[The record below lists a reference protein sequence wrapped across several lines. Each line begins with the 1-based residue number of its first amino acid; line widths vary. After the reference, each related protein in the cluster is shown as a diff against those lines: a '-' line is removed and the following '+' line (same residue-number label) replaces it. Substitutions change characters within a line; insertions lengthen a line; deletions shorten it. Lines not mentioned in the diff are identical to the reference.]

1 MKDRRRENIMSKTE
15 HSLDNSTGE
24 RGESAA
30 STSTSQTSKSGKRK
44 PFPLSLLC
52 LTIGAFAIGM
62 TEFIIMGLLPN
73 VATDLNVTIP
83 QAGQLITGYALGVAV
98 GAPILT
104 VFTHKI
110 PQKKLLVLLMC
121 IFIIGNALSVIAP
134 TYGLLISARILTAF
148 AHGTFL
154 GVGSIMATKLVTP
167 DRRAGAVS
175 VVLAGLT
182 IANIIGVP
190 FGTFIGQQLG
200 WRSSFGAITILGIVS
215 LLGII
220 RFIPVIPQGTPA
232 NLGQQFRNLIRPQVL
247 LVLLIGAMGCGS
259 LFAVFT
265 YITPM
270 LVDISGFAEKS
281 VTWILVLFGFGV
293 TLGNMVGGRLADWKL
308 MPSLIV
314 NFGILA
320 VLLAALTLTLHNPVL
335 AVITIFFWGV
345 AAFGIMP
352 GLQLRIMNMTR
363 EAPLLATTSSHSAFN
378 LGNAAG
384 AYLGGFAITHTGLIS
399 VPIYAAVIAALGLL
413 GLLLSLFKQ
422 DKETSPEG
430 ADGVH
435 PVSLH

>member
-1 MKDRRRENIMSKTE
+1 MSTTGHNTEFKTE
-15 HSLDNSTGE
+15 LE
-24 RGESAA
+24 A
-30 STSTSQTSKSGKRK
+30 SQSGKRGA
-44 PFPLSLLC
+44 FPLSLLC

-73 VATDLNVTIP
+73 VATDLNVSIP

-154 GVGSIMATKLVTP
+154 GVGSIMATRLVAP
-167 DRRAGAVS
+167 ERRAGAVS

-200 WRSSFGAITILGIVS
+200 WRSSFGAITILGIIS
-215 LLGII
+215 LIGII
-220 RFIPVIPQGTPA
+220 RFIPVLPQGAPA
-232 NLGQQFRNLIRPQVL
+232 NLGQQFRNLVRPQVL
-247 LVLLIGAMGCGS
+247 LVLLVGAMGCGS

-270 LVDISGFAEKS
+270 LVDISGFAEQS

-320 VLLAALTLTLHNPVL
+320 VLLAALTLTLENPYL

-352 GLQLRIMNMTR
+352 GLQIRIMNMTR

-378 LGNAAG
+378 LGNAGG
-384 AYLGGFAITHTGLIS
+384 AYLGGYAITHTGLIS
-399 VPIYAAVIAALGLL
+399 VPLYAAVIAGLGLL
-413 GLLLSLFKQ
+413 GLLFSLFVERKHHG
-422 DKETSPEG
+422 PEVVEV
-430 ADGVH
+430 AEA
-435 PVSLH
+435 VSAS

>member
-1 MKDRRRENIMSKTE
+1 MSNTE
-15 HSLDNSTGE
+15 HSLDDSTDE

-73 VATDLNVTIP
+73 VATDLNVSIP

-422 DKETSPEG
+422 DKESSPEG
-430 ADGVH
+430 ADGIH
-435 PVSLH
+435 PVSVH

>member
-1 MKDRRRENIMSKTE
+1 MGTTE
-15 HSLDNSTGE
+15 HTTE
-24 RGESAA
+24 PQA
-30 STSTSQTSKSGKRK
+30 SQSGKRGA
-44 PFPLSLLC
+44 FPLSLLC

-73 VATDLNVTIP
+73 VATDLNVSIP

-154 GVGSIMATKLVTP
+154 GVGSIMATRLVAP
-167 DRRAGAVS
+167 ERRAGAVS

-200 WRSSFGAITILGIVS
+200 WRSSFGAITILGIIS
-215 LLGII
+215 LIGII
-220 RFIPVIPQGTPA
+220 RFIPVLPQGAPA
-232 NLGQQFRNLIRPQVL
+232 NLGQQFRNLVRPQVL
-247 LVLLIGAMGCGS
+247 LILLVGAMGCGS
-259 LFAVFT
+259 LFTVFT

-270 LVDISGFAEKS
+270 LVDISGFAEQN

-293 TLGNMVGGRLADWKL
+293 TLGNMLGGRLADWKL

-320 VLLAALTLTLHNPVL
+320 VLLAILTLTLDNPYL

-352 GLQLRIMNMTR
+352 GLQIRIMNMTR

-384 AYLGGFAITHTGLIS
+384 AYLGGYAITQTGLIS
-399 VPIYAAVIAALGLL
+399 VPLYAAVIAGLGLL
-413 GLLLSLFKQ
+413 GLLFSLFMERKHHGS
-422 DKETSPEG
+422 EVVEVAEAAS
-430 ADGVH
+430 A
-435 PVSLH
+435 S

>member
-1 MKDRRRENIMSKTE
+1 MSTTGHTTE
-15 HSLDNSTGE
+15 PQ
-24 RGESAA
+24 A
-30 STSTSQTSKSGKRK
+30 SQSGKRGA
-44 PFPLSLLC
+44 FPLSLLC

-73 VATDLNVTIP
+73 VATDLNVSIP

-154 GVGSIMATKLVTP
+154 GVGSIMATRLVAP
-167 DRRAGAVS
+167 ERRAGAVS

-200 WRSSFGAITILGIVS
+200 WRSSFGAITILGIIS
-215 LLGII
+215 LMGII
-220 RFIPVIPQGTPA
+220 RFIPVIAQGPPA
-232 NLGQQFRNLIRPQVL
+232 NLGQQFRNLVRPQVL
-247 LVLLIGAMGCGS
+247 LVLLIGALGCGS
-259 LFAVFT
+259 LFTVFT

-270 LVDISGFAEKS
+270 LVDISGFAEQS

-293 TLGNMVGGRLADWKL
+293 TLGNLVGGRLADWKL

-320 VLLAALTLTLHNPVL
+320 ILLATLTITLENPYL

-352 GLQLRIMNMTR
+352 GLQIRIMNMTR

-384 AYLGGFAITHTGLIS
+384 AYMGGYAITHTGLIS
-399 VPIYAAVIAALGLL
+399 VPLYAAVIAGLGLL
-413 GLLLSLFKQ
+413 GLLFSLFMERKHHG
-422 DKETSPEG
+422 PEV
-430 ADGVH
+430 AQVAEAAS
-435 PVSLH
+435 VS

>member
-1 MKDRRRENIMSKTE
+1 MSKTE
-15 HSLDNSTGE
+15 SKKVQASSSRQ
-24 RGESAA
+24 RGV
-30 STSTSQTSKSGKRK
+30 
-44 PFPLSLLC
+44 FPLSLLC
-52 LTIGAFAIGM
+52 LTVGAFAIGM

-73 VATDLNVTIP
+73 VATDLNVSIP

-110 PQKKLLVLLMC
+110 PQKRLLVLLMC

-154 GVGSIMATKLVTP
+154 GVGSIMATKLVAP
-167 DRRAGAVS
+167 ERRAGAVS

-200 WRSSFGAITILGIVS
+200 WRSSFGAITILGIIS
-215 LLGII
+215 LIGII
-220 RFIPVIPQGTPA
+220 RFIPVIPQGAPA
-232 NLGQQFRNLIRPQVL
+232 NLMQQFRNLIRPQVL
-247 LVLLIGAMGCGS
+247 LILLVGALGCGS

-270 LVDISGFAEKS
+270 LVDISGFAEQS
-281 VTWILVLFGFGV
+281 VTWILVLFGVGV

-308 MPSLIV
+308 MPSLMV

-320 VLLAALTLTLHNPVL
+320 VLLAVLTFTIENATL
-335 AVITIFFWGV
+335 AVITIFCWGV

-352 GLQLRIMNMTR
+352 GLQIRIMNLTR

-378 LGNAAG
+378 LGNAWG
-384 AYLGGFAITHTGLIS
+384 AYLGGFAITHTGLGSI
-399 VPIYAAVIAALGLL
+399 PLYAAVIAACGLL
-413 GLLLSLFKQ
+413 GLVISVGMDRRKRLI
-422 DKETSPEG
+422 DKSEIVEVAS
-430 ADGVH
+430 AN
-435 PVSLH
+435 

>member
-1 MKDRRRENIMSKTE
+1 MSRTGRLNEESTDTSAE
-15 HSLDNSTGE
+15 H
-24 RGESAA
+24 RG
-30 STSTSQTSKSGKRK
+30 TSHVSEPGKRK
-44 PFPLSLLC
+44 AFPLSLLC

-73 VATDLNVTIP
+73 VAADLDVSIP

-121 IFIIGNALSVIAP
+121 IFIVGNALSVIAP

-200 WRSSFGAITILGIVS
+200 WRSSFGAITILGIIS

-232 NLGQQFRNLIRPQVL
+232 DLGQQFRNLIRPQVL
-247 LVLLIGAMGCGS
+247 LVLLIGALGCGS

-270 LVDISGFAEKS
+270 LVDISGFAEQN

-320 VLLAALTLTLHNPVL
+320 VLLAALTLTLHNPFL
-335 AVITIFFWGV
+335 AVVTIFFWGV

-352 GLQLRIMNMTR
+352 GLQIRIMNMTR

-384 AYLGGFAITHTGLIS
+384 AYIGGFAITHTGLLS
-399 VPIYAAVIAALGLL
+399 VPLYAAVIAALGLL
-413 GLLLSLFKQ
+413 GLLLSLLMH
-422 DKETSPEG
+422 DKKGASEG
-430 ADGVH
+430 GDVIH
-435 PVSLH
+435 PVSAQ

>member
-1 MKDRRRENIMSKTE
+1 MSKTK
-15 HSLDNSTGE
+15 HSLHASAEEPQEDTG
-24 RGESAA
+24 RSSA
-30 STSTSQTSKSGKRK
+30 SESGKKRT
-44 PFPLSLLC
+44 FPLSLLC

-73 VATDLNVTIP
+73 VAADLNVSIP

-121 IFIIGNALSVIAP
+121 IFILGNALSVIAP

-154 GVGSIMATKLVTP
+154 GVGSILATKLVTP

-200 WRSSFGAITILGIVS
+200 WRSSFGAITILGIIS

-220 RFIPVIPQGTPA
+220 RFIPVIPQGPPA

-270 LVDISGFAEKS
+270 LVDISGFAEQS

-314 NFGILA
+314 NFAILA
-320 VLLAALTLTLHNPVL
+320 VLLAVLTLTLHHPVL
-335 AVITIFFWGV
+335 AVITIFLWGV

-352 GLQLRIMNMTR
+352 GLQIRIMNMTR

-384 AYLGGFAITHTGLIS
+384 AYIGGFAITHTGLIS
-399 VPIYAAVIAALGLL
+399 VPLYAAVIAALGLA
-413 GLLLSLFKQ
+413 GLLFSLLMHDRKA
-422 DKETSPEG
+422 SPEG
-430 ADGVH
+430 ADVMHQASVH
-435 PVSLH
+435 

>member
-1 MKDRRRENIMSKTE
+1 MSRVEHTTE
-15 HSLDNSTGE
+15 SKS
-24 RGESAA
+24 
-30 STSTSQTSKSGKRK
+30 SQSGKRGA
-44 PFPLSLLC
+44 FPLSLFC

-73 VATDLNVTIP
+73 VATDLNVSIP

-154 GVGSIMATKLVTP
+154 GVGSIMATRLVAP
-167 DRRAGAVS
+167 ERRAGAVS

-200 WRSSFGAITILGIVS
+200 WRSSFGAITILGIIS
-215 LLGII
+215 LIGII
-220 RFIPVIPQGTPA
+220 RFIPVIPQGAPA
-232 NLGQQFRNLIRPQVL
+232 NLGQQFRNLVRPQVL
-247 LVLLIGAMGCGS
+247 LVLLIGALGCGS

-270 LVDISGFAEKS
+270 LVDISGFAEQN

-308 MPSLIV
+308 MPSLII
-314 NFGILA
+314 NFGVLA
-320 VLLAALTLTLHNPVL
+320 VLLAALTLTLDNPYL

-352 GLQLRIMNMTR
+352 GLQIRIMNMTR

-378 LGNAAG
+378 LGNAGG
-384 AYLGGFAITHTGLIS
+384 AYLGGYAITHTGLIS
-399 VPIYAAVIAALGLL
+399 VPLYAAVIAALGLL
-413 GLLLSLFKQ
+413 GLLFSLVMDRK
-422 DKETSPEG
+422 KRLPEIPNVVEP
-430 ADGVH
+430 A
-435 PVSLH
+435 PMN

>member
-1 MKDRRRENIMSKTE
+1 MSKTNF
-15 HSLDNSTGE
+15 DPSTGE
-24 RGESAA
+24 SAE
-30 STSTSQTSKSGKRK
+30 RK
-44 PFPLSLLC
+44 HTAKALEPGHRKAFPLSLLC

-73 VATDLNVTIP
+73 VANDLNVSIP

-200 WRSSFGAITILGIVS
+200 WRSSFGAITILGVIS
-215 LLGII
+215 LFGII

-270 LVDISGFAEKS
+270 LVDISGFAEQN

-335 AVITIFFWGV
+335 AVITIFLWGV

-352 GLQLRIMNMTR
+352 GLQIRIMNMTR

-384 AYLGGFAITHTGLIS
+384 AYIGGFAITHTGLIS
-399 VPIYAAVIAALGLL
+399 VPIYAAVIAAIGLL
-413 GLLLSLFKQ
+413 GLLLSLFMH
-422 DKETSPEG
+422 DKKSSSDG
-430 ADGVH
+430 AENIQ
-435 PVSLH
+435 PVSAH

>member
-1 MKDRRRENIMSKTE
+1 MSKTE

-73 VATDLNVTIP
+73 VATDLNVSIP

-422 DKETSPEG
+422 DKESSPEG
-430 ADGVH
+430 ADGIH
-435 PVSLH
+435 PVSVH

>member
-1 MKDRRRENIMSKTE
+1 MVEGDRKSLIKRLEKRTSMSTTGHNTGYKTE
-15 HSLDNSTGE
+15 LE
-24 RGESAA
+24 A
-30 STSTSQTSKSGKRK
+30 SQPGKHGA
-44 PFPLSLLC
+44 FPLSLLC

-73 VATDLNVTIP
+73 VATDLNVSIP

-154 GVGSIMATKLVTP
+154 GVGSIMATRLVAP
-167 DRRAGAVS
+167 ERRAGAVS

-200 WRSSFGAITILGIVS
+200 WRSSFGAITILGIIS
-215 LLGII
+215 LMGII
-220 RFIPVIPQGTPA
+220 RFIPVIAQGPPA
-232 NLGQQFRNLIRPQVL
+232 NLGQQFRNLVRPQVL
-247 LVLLIGAMGCGS
+247 LVLLIGALGCGS
-259 LFAVFT
+259 LFTVFT

-270 LVDISGFAEKS
+270 LVDISGFAEQS

-293 TLGNMVGGRLADWKL
+293 TLGNLVGGRLADWKL

-320 VLLAALTLTLHNPVL
+320 VLLAALTITLENPYL

-352 GLQLRIMNMTR
+352 GLQIRIMNMTR

-384 AYLGGFAITHTGLIS
+384 AYMGGYAITHTGLIS
-399 VPIYAAVIAALGLL
+399 VPLYAAVIAALGLL
-413 GLLLSLFKQ
+413 GLFISLLMKDRLA
-422 DKETSPEG
+422 SPEG
-430 ADGVH
+430 AEAVN
-435 PVSLH
+435 PVSVH

>member
-1 MKDRRRENIMSKTE
+1 MIKRLEKRTSMSTTGHNTGYKTE
-15 HSLDNSTGE
+15 LE
-24 RGESAA
+24 A
-30 STSTSQTSKSGKRK
+30 SQPGKHGA
-44 PFPLSLLC
+44 FPLSLLC

-73 VATDLNVTIP
+73 VATDLNVSIP

-154 GVGSIMATKLVTP
+154 GVGSIMATRLVAP
-167 DRRAGAVS
+167 ERRAGAVS

-200 WRSSFGAITILGIVS
+200 WRSSFGAITILGIIS
-215 LLGII
+215 LMGII
-220 RFIPVIPQGTPA
+220 RFIPVIAQGPPA
-232 NLGQQFRNLIRPQVL
+232 NLGQQFRNLVRPQVL
-247 LVLLIGAMGCGS
+247 LVLLIGALGCGS
-259 LFAVFT
+259 LFTVFT

-270 LVDISGFAEKS
+270 LVDISGFAEQS

-293 TLGNMVGGRLADWKL
+293 TLGNLVGGRLADWKL

-320 VLLAALTLTLHNPVL
+320 VLLAALTITLENPYL

-352 GLQLRIMNMTR
+352 GLQIRIMNMTR

-384 AYLGGFAITHTGLIS
+384 AYMGGYAITHTGLIS
-399 VPIYAAVIAALGLL
+399 VPLYAAVIAALGLL
-413 GLLLSLFKQ
+413 GLFISLLMKDRLA
-422 DKETSPEG
+422 SPEG
-430 ADGVH
+430 AEAVN
-435 PVSLH
+435 PVSVH

>member
-1 MKDRRRENIMSKTE
+1 MSTTGHKTE
-15 HSLDNSTGE
+15 LE
-24 RGESAA
+24 A
-30 STSTSQTSKSGKRK
+30 SQSGKRGA
-44 PFPLSLLC
+44 FPLSLLC

-73 VATDLNVTIP
+73 VATDLNVSIP

-154 GVGSIMATKLVTP
+154 GVGSIMATRLVAP
-167 DRRAGAVS
+167 ERRAGAVS

-200 WRSSFGAITILGIVS
+200 WRSSFGAITILGIIS
-215 LLGII
+215 LIGII
-220 RFIPVIPQGTPA
+220 RFIPVLPQGAPA
-232 NLGQQFRNLIRPQVL
+232 NLAQQFRNLVRPQVL
-247 LVLLIGAMGCGS
+247 LVLLVGAMGCGS

-270 LVDISGFAEKS
+270 LVDISGFAEQN

-320 VLLAALTLTLHNPVL
+320 VLLAALTLTLENPYL

-352 GLQLRIMNMTR
+352 GLQIRIMNMTR

-378 LGNAAG
+378 LGNAGG
-384 AYLGGFAITHTGLIS
+384 AYLGGYAITHTGLIS
-399 VPIYAAVIAALGLL
+399 VPLYAAVIAGLGLL
-413 GLLLSLFKQ
+413 GLLYSLFMERKHHG
-422 DKETSPEG
+422 PEVVEV
-430 ADGVH
+430 AEAA
-435 PVSLH
+435 SAS

>member
-1 MKDRRRENIMSKTE
+1 M
-15 HSLDNSTGE
+15 
-24 RGESAA
+24 
-30 STSTSQTSKSGKRK
+30 
-44 PFPLSLLC
+44 LC

-73 VATDLNVTIP
+73 VANDLNVSIP

-200 WRSSFGAITILGIVS
+200 WRSSFGAITILGVIS
-215 LLGII
+215 LFGII

-270 LVDISGFAEKS
+270 LVDISGFAEQN
-281 VTWILVLFGFGV
+281 VTWILVLLGFGV

-320 VLLAALTLTLHNPVL
+320 VLLAALTLTLHNSVL
-335 AVITIFFWGV
+335 AVITIFLWGV

-352 GLQLRIMNMTR
+352 GLQIRIMNMTR

-384 AYLGGFAITHTGLIS
+384 AYIGGFAITHTGLIS
-399 VPIYAAVIAALGLL
+399 VPIYAAVIAAIGLL
-413 GLLLSLFKQ
+413 GLLFSLFMH
-422 DKETSPEG
+422 DKKSLSDG
-430 ADGVH
+430 AENIQPMSAH
-435 PVSLH
+435 

>member
-1 MKDRRRENIMSKTE
+1 MSTTGHTTE
-15 HSLDNSTGE
+15 PQ
-24 RGESAA
+24 A
-30 STSTSQTSKSGKRK
+30 SQSGKRGA
-44 PFPLSLLC
+44 FPLSLLC

-73 VATDLNVTIP
+73 VATDLNVSIP

-154 GVGSIMATKLVTP
+154 GVGSIMATRLVAP
-167 DRRAGAVS
+167 ERRAGAVS

-200 WRSSFGAITILGIVS
+200 WRSSFGAITILGIIS
-215 LLGII
+215 LIGII
-220 RFIPVIPQGTPA
+220 RFIPVLPQGVPA
-232 NLGQQFRNLIRPQVL
+232 NLGQQFRNLVRPQVL
-247 LVLLIGAMGCGS
+247 LILLVGAMGCGS
-259 LFAVFT
+259 LFTVFT

-270 LVDISGFAEKS
+270 LVDISGFAEQH

-320 VLLAALTLTLHNPVL
+320 VLLAVLALTLENPYL

-352 GLQLRIMNMTR
+352 GLQIRIMNMTR

-378 LGNAAG
+378 LGNAGG
-384 AYLGGFAITHTGLIS
+384 AYLGGYAITHTGLIS
-399 VPIYAAVIAALGLL
+399 VPLYAAVIAGLGLL
-413 GLLLSLFKQ
+413 GLFISLAMERKQ
-422 DKETSPEG
+422 RLPEFPD
-430 ADGVH
+430 AVEPA
-435 PVSLH
+435 PVN

>member
-1 MKDRRRENIMSKTE
+1 MST
-15 HSLDNSTGE
+15 TGHTIE
-24 RGESAA
+24 PQA
-30 STSTSQTSKSGKRK
+30 SQSGKRGA
-44 PFPLSLLC
+44 FPLSLLC

-73 VATDLNVTIP
+73 VATDLNVSIP

-154 GVGSIMATKLVTP
+154 GVGSIMATRLVAP
-167 DRRAGAVS
+167 ERRAGAVS

-200 WRSSFGAITILGIVS
+200 WRSSFGAITILGIIS
-215 LLGII
+215 LMGII
-220 RFIPVIPQGTPA
+220 RFIPILPQGAPA
-232 NLGQQFRNLIRPQVL
+232 NLGQQFRNLVRPQVL
-247 LVLLIGAMGCGS
+247 LILIVGAMGCGS
-259 LFAVFT
+259 LFTVFT

-270 LVDISGFAEKS
+270 LVDISGFAEQN

-314 NFGILA
+314 NFGVLA
-320 VLLAALTLTLHNPVL
+320 VLLAALTITLENPYL

-352 GLQLRIMNMTR
+352 GLQIRIMNMTR

-378 LGNAAG
+378 LGNAGG
-384 AYLGGFAITHTGLIS
+384 AYLGGYAITHTGLIS
-399 VPIYAAVIAALGLL
+399 VPLYAAIIAGLGLL
-413 GLLLSLFKQ
+413 GLFISLAMERKQ
-422 DKETSPEG
+422 RLPEFPDVVEP
-430 ADGVH
+430 A
-435 PVSLH
+435 PVN

>member
-1 MKDRRRENIMSKTE
+1 MST
-15 HSLDNSTGE
+15 TGHTIE
-24 RGESAA
+24 PQA
-30 STSTSQTSKSGKRK
+30 SQSGKRGA
-44 PFPLSLLC
+44 FPLSLLC

-73 VATDLNVTIP
+73 VATDLNVSIP

-154 GVGSIMATKLVTP
+154 GVGSIMATRLVAP
-167 DRRAGAVS
+167 ERRAGAVS

-200 WRSSFGAITILGIVS
+200 WRSSFGAITILGIIS
-215 LLGII
+215 LMGII
-220 RFIPVIPQGTPA
+220 RFIPILPQGAPA
-232 NLGQQFRNLIRPQVL
+232 NLGQQFRNLVRPQVL
-247 LVLLIGAMGCGS
+247 LILLVGAMGCGS
-259 LFAVFT
+259 LFTVFT

-270 LVDISGFAEKS
+270 LVDISGFAEQN

-314 NFGILA
+314 NFGVLA
-320 VLLAALTLTLHNPVL
+320 VLLAALTITLDNPYL

-352 GLQLRIMNMTR
+352 GLQIRIMNMTR

-378 LGNAAG
+378 LGNAGG
-384 AYLGGFAITHTGLIS
+384 AYLGGYAITHTGLIS
-399 VPIYAAVIAALGLL
+399 VPLYAAVIAGLGLL
-413 GLLLSLFKQ
+413 GLFISLAMERKQ
-422 DKETSPEG
+422 RLPEFPDVVES
-430 ADGVH
+430 A
-435 PVSLH
+435 PVN

>member
-1 MKDRRRENIMSKTE
+1 MSKTE

-73 VATDLNVTIP
+73 VATDLNVSIP
-83 QAGQLITGYALGVAV
+83 RAGQLITGYALGVAV

-422 DKETSPEG
+422 DKESSPEG
-430 ADGVH
+430 ADGIH
-435 PVSLH
+435 PVSVH

>member
-1 MKDRRRENIMSKTE
+1 MST
-15 HSLDNSTGE
+15 TGHQTGLE
-24 RGESAA
+24 A
-30 STSTSQTSKSGKRK
+30 SQSGKRGA
-44 PFPLSLLC
+44 FPLSLLC

-73 VATDLNVTIP
+73 VATDLNVSIP

-110 PQKKLLVLLMC
+110 RQKKLLVLLMC

-154 GVGSIMATKLVTP
+154 GVGSIMATRLVAP
-167 DRRAGAVS
+167 ERRAGAVS

-200 WRSSFGAITILGIVS
+200 WRSSFGAITILGIIS
-215 LLGII
+215 LIGII
-220 RFIPVIPQGTPA
+220 RFIPVLPQGAPA
-232 NLGQQFRNLIRPQVL
+232 NLGQQFRNLVRPQVL
-247 LVLLIGAMGCGS
+247 LVLLVGAMGCGS

-270 LVDISGFAEKS
+270 LVDISGFAEQN

-314 NFGILA
+314 NFGLLA
-320 VLLAALTLTLHNPVL
+320 VLLAALTLTLENAYL
-335 AVITIFFWGV
+335 AVITIFLWGV

-352 GLQLRIMNMTR
+352 GLQIRIMNMTR

-378 LGNAAG
+378 LGNAGG
-384 AYLGGFAITHTGLIS
+384 AYLGGYAITHTGLIS
-399 VPIYAAVIAALGLL
+399 VPLYAAVIAGLGLL
-413 GLLLSLFKQ
+413 GLLYSLFMERKHHG
-422 DKETSPEG
+422 PEVVEV
-430 ADGVH
+430 AEA
-435 PVSLH
+435 VSAS

>member
-1 MKDRRRENIMSKTE
+1 MSTTGHKTE
-15 HSLDNSTGE
+15 LEDL
-24 RGESAA
+24 
-30 STSTSQTSKSGKRK
+30 QSGKRGA
-44 PFPLSLLC
+44 FPLSLLC

-73 VATDLNVTIP
+73 VATDLNVSIP

-154 GVGSIMATKLVTP
+154 GVGSIMATRLVAP
-167 DRRAGAVS
+167 ERRAGAVS

-200 WRSSFGAITILGIVS
+200 WRSSFGAITILGIIS
-215 LLGII
+215 LIGII
-220 RFIPVIPQGTPA
+220 RFIPVLPQGAPA
-232 NLGQQFRNLIRPQVL
+232 NLAQQFRNLVRPQVL
-247 LVLLIGAMGCGS
+247 LILLVGAMGCGS

-270 LVDISGFAEKS
+270 LVDISGFAEQN

-320 VLLAALTLTLHNPVL
+320 VLLAALTLTLENPYL

-352 GLQLRIMNMTR
+352 GLQIRIMNMTR

-378 LGNAAG
+378 LGNAGG
-384 AYLGGFAITHTGLIS
+384 AYLGGYAITHTGLIS
-399 VPIYAAVIAALGLL
+399 VPVYAAVIAGLGLL
-413 GLLLSLFKQ
+413 GLLYSLFMERKHHG
-422 DKETSPEG
+422 PEVVEVTE
-430 ADGVH
+430 A
-435 PVSLH
+435 VSAS

>member
-1 MKDRRRENIMSKTE
+1 MSTTGHKTE
-15 HSLDNSTGE
+15 LE
-24 RGESAA
+24 A
-30 STSTSQTSKSGKRK
+30 SQSGKRGA
-44 PFPLSLLC
+44 FPLSLLC

-73 VATDLNVTIP
+73 VATDLNVSIP

-154 GVGSIMATKLVTP
+154 GVGSIMATRLVAP
-167 DRRAGAVS
+167 ERRAGAVS

-200 WRSSFGAITILGIVS
+200 WRSSFGAITILGIIS
-215 LLGII
+215 LIGII
-220 RFIPVIPQGTPA
+220 RFIPVLPQGAPA
-232 NLGQQFRNLIRPQVL
+232 NLGQQFRNLVRPQVL
-247 LVLLIGAMGCGS
+247 LVLLVGAMGCGS

-270 LVDISGFAEKS
+270 LVDISGFAEQS

-320 VLLAALTLTLHNPVL
+320 VLLAALTLTLENPYL
-335 AVITIFFWGV
+335 AVITIFLWGV

-352 GLQLRIMNMTR
+352 GLQIRIMNMTR

-378 LGNAAG
+378 LGNAGG
-384 AYLGGFAITHTGLIS
+384 AYLGGYAITHTGLIS
-399 VPIYAAVIAALGLL
+399 VPLYAAVIAGLGLL
-413 GLLLSLFKQ
+413 GLLYSLFMERKHRG
-422 DKETSPEG
+422 PEV
-430 ADGVH
+430 AQVAEA
-435 PVSLH
+435 VSAS

>member
-1 MKDRRRENIMSKTE
+1 MSTTRHKTE
-15 HSLDNSTGE
+15 LE
-24 RGESAA
+24 A
-30 STSTSQTSKSGKRK
+30 SQSGKRGA
-44 PFPLSLLC
+44 FPLSLLC

-73 VATDLNVTIP
+73 VATDLNVSIP

-110 PQKKLLVLLMC
+110 PQKKLLVLLMY

-154 GVGSIMATKLVTP
+154 GVGSIMATRLVAP
-167 DRRAGAVS
+167 ERRAGAVS

-200 WRSSFGAITILGIVS
+200 WRSSFGAITILGIIS
-215 LLGII
+215 LIGII
-220 RFIPVIPQGTPA
+220 RFIPVLPQGAPA
-232 NLGQQFRNLIRPQVL
+232 NLGQQFWNLVRPQVL
-247 LVLLIGAMGCGS
+247 LVLLVGAMGCGS

-270 LVDISGFAEKS
+270 LVDISGFAEQN

-320 VLLAALTLTLHNPVL
+320 VLLAALTLTLENPYL

-352 GLQLRIMNMTR
+352 GLQIRIMNMTR

-384 AYLGGFAITHTGLIS
+384 AYMGGYAITHTGLIS
-399 VPIYAAVIAALGLL
+399 VPLYAAVIAALGLL
-413 GLLLSLFKQ
+413 GLFVSLVMDRKRRL
-422 DKETSPEG
+422 PEIPN
-430 ADGVH
+430 VVE
-435 PVSLH
+435 PVSVQ

>member
-1 MKDRRRENIMSKTE
+1 MSTTGHTTE
-15 HSLDNSTGE
+15 PQ
-24 RGESAA
+24 A
-30 STSTSQTSKSGKRK
+30 SQSGKRGA
-44 PFPLSLLC
+44 FPLSLLC

-62 TEFIIMGLLPN
+62 TEFIIMGLSPN
-73 VATDLNVTIP
+73 VATDLNVSIP

-154 GVGSIMATKLVTP
+154 GVGSIMATRLVAP
-167 DRRAGAVS
+167 ERRAGAVS

-200 WRSSFGAITILGIVS
+200 WRSSFGAITILGIIS
-215 LLGII
+215 LMGII
-220 RFIPVIPQGTPA
+220 RFIPVIAQGPPA
-232 NLGQQFRNLIRPQVL
+232 NLGQQFRNLVRPQVL
-247 LVLLIGAMGCGS
+247 LVLLIGALGCGS
-259 LFAVFT
+259 LFTVFT

-270 LVDISGFAEKS
+270 LVDISGFAEQS

-293 TLGNMVGGRLADWKL
+293 TLGNLVGGRLADWKL

-320 VLLAALTLTLHNPVL
+320 ILLATLTITLENPYL

-352 GLQLRIMNMTR
+352 GLQIRIMNMTR
-363 EAPLLATTSSHSAFN
+363 EAPPLATTSSHSAFN

-384 AYLGGFAITHTGLIS
+384 AYMGGYAITHTGLIS
-399 VPIYAAVIAALGLL
+399 VPLYAAVIAGLGLL
-413 GLLLSLFKQ
+413 GLLFSLFMERKHHG
-422 DKETSPEG
+422 PEV
-430 ADGVH
+430 AQVAEALS
-435 PVSLH
+435 VS

>member
-1 MKDRRRENIMSKTE
+1 MSTTGHKTE
-15 HSLDNSTGE
+15 LE
-24 RGESAA
+24 A
-30 STSTSQTSKSGKRK
+30 SQSGKRGA
-44 PFPLSLLC
+44 FPLSLLC

-73 VATDLNVTIP
+73 VATDLNVSIP

-154 GVGSIMATKLVTP
+154 GVGSIMATRLVAP
-167 DRRAGAVS
+167 ERRAGAVS

-200 WRSSFGAITILGIVS
+200 WRSSFGAITILGIIS
-215 LLGII
+215 LIGII
-220 RFIPVIPQGTPA
+220 RFIPVLPQGAPA
-232 NLGQQFRNLIRPQVL
+232 NLAQQFRNLVRPQVL
-247 LVLLIGAMGCGS
+247 LVLLVGAMGCGS

-270 LVDISGFAEKS
+270 LVDISGFAEQN

-320 VLLAALTLTLHNPVL
+320 VLLAALTLTLENPYL

-352 GLQLRIMNMTR
+352 GLQIRIMNMTR

-378 LGNAAG
+378 LGNAGG
-384 AYLGGFAITHTGLIS
+384 AYLGGYAITHTGLIS
-399 VPIYAAVIAALGLL
+399 VPLYAAVIAGLGLL
-413 GLLLSLFKQ
+413 GLLFSLYMERKHHG
-422 DKETSPEG
+422 PEV
-430 ADGVH
+430 AQVAEAA
-435 PVSLH
+435 SAS

>member
-1 MKDRRRENIMSKTE
+1 MSTTGHKTE
-15 HSLDNSTGE
+15 LE
-24 RGESAA
+24 A
-30 STSTSQTSKSGKRK
+30 SQSGKRGA
-44 PFPLSLLC
+44 FPLSLLC

-73 VATDLNVTIP
+73 VATDLNVSIP

-154 GVGSIMATKLVTP
+154 GVGSIMATRLVAP
-167 DRRAGAVS
+167 ERRAGAVS

-200 WRSSFGAITILGIVS
+200 WRSSFGAITILGIIS
-215 LLGII
+215 LIGII
-220 RFIPVIPQGTPA
+220 RFIPVLPHGAPA
-232 NLGQQFRNLIRPQVL
+232 NLGQQFRNLVRPQVL
-247 LVLLIGAMGCGS
+247 LVLLVGAMGCGS

-270 LVDISGFAEKS
+270 LVDISGFAEQN

-320 VLLAALTLTLHNPVL
+320 VLLATLTLTLENPYL

-352 GLQLRIMNMTR
+352 GLQIRIMNMTR

-378 LGNAAG
+378 LGNAGG
-384 AYLGGFAITHTGLIS
+384 AYLGGYAITHTGLIS
-399 VPIYAAVIAALGLL
+399 VPLYAAVIAGLGLL
-413 GLLLSLFKQ
+413 GLLFSLFMERKHHG
-422 DKETSPEG
+422 PEV
-430 ADGVH
+430 AQVAEAA
-435 PVSLH
+435 SAS